1 MKINSNFEKLVPNY
15 LFADVAR
22 KTNEFAKA
30 NPDKE
35 IIRLGI
41 GDVTLPLSP
50 VVVNAMK
57 KGCDDFL
64 NKETFKGYPEYEG
77 YDFVRQAVSDYYKS
91 FGVKVDYSE
100 VFISDGAKSDCG
112 NIGDI
117 FSKDN
122 IVLVPDPV
130 YPVYVDANIMSGR
143 NIIYASSSKE
153 DHFLAMP
160 DKNVKADIIYICSPN
175 NPTGAAYNAEQLK
188 EWVNYAIA
196 NNAVILYDAAYEA
209 FVQDDLPRSIF
220 EIDGARECAIEL
232 CSLSK
237 TAGFTGVRCGYT
249 VIPKELERGG
259 HKLHDM
265 WYRRQSTKFNGV
277 SWAVQC
283 GAAAVFSEE
292 GQKQCL
298 ENIRR
303 LEPVSGLRPL
313 SGVLL
318 LLCRQIS
325 VELHALFFG
334 CAFGYVVR
342 VRRQAHPLIR
352 HLMLEVV
359 SVHFAVVHDEP
370 DDLRRCVRNL
380 DGVCF
385 DVGHSKPALLHLV
398 FQVHHEQSAA
408 LGHNVVRVARIL
420 ERINKAG
427 AR

>member
-50 VVVNAMK
+50 VVVDAMK

-77 YDFVRQAVSDYYKS
+77 YDFVRQAISDYYKS

-143 NIIYASSSKE
+143 SIIYAGSSKE

-209 FVQDDLPRSIF
+209 FIQDDLPRSIF

-298 ENIRR
+298 ENINYYRKNAKMLSDMLDELGIYYTGGKNSPYIW
-303 LEPVSGLRPL
+303 LECPDKMGSWEFFDHLL
-313 SGVLL
+313 ENAGVVGTPGEGFGE
-318 LLCRQIS
+318 CGKGYFRMTSFNSHEKTAEAVGRIKK
-325 VELHALFFG
+325 LF
-334 CAFGYVVR
+334 A
-342 VRRQAHPLIR
+342 
-352 HLMLEVV
+352 
-359 SVHFAVVHDEP
+359 
-370 DDLRRCVRNL
+370 
-380 DGVCF
+380 
-385 DVGHSKPALLHLV
+385 
-398 FQVHHEQSAA
+398 
-408 LGHNVVRVARIL
+408 
-420 ERINKAG
+420 
-427 AR
+427 